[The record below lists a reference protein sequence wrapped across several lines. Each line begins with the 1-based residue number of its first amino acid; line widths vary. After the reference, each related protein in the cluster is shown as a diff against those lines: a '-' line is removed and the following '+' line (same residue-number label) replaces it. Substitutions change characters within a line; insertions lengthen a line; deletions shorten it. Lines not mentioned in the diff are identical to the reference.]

1 MCRPKMLF
9 VNLNVK
15 NQSVGLLTGKIV
27 KGGWLT
33 LNWTRRILAARHQ
46 QKLSDQLVAVSLP
59 LPPSETNR

>member
-15 NQSVGLLTGKIV
+15 NQSVGLVTGKIV
-27 KGGWLT
+27 KGAWLT
-33 LNWTRRILAARHQ
+33 LNWTGRILAARHQ
-46 QKLSDQLVAVSLP
+46 QKLIDQLVAVSLP